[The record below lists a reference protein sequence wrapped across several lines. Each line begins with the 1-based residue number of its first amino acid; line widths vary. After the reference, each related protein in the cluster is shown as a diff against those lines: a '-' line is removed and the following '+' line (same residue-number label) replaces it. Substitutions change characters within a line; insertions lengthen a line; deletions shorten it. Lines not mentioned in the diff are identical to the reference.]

1 MRKIVTL
8 LGALLG
14 STSWAGRRQPTM
26 PVPQVSGQKLVGK
39 SLQIEMANGTT
50 LQATSTGLMP
60 LPAGTDKAVVDDA
73 AARQRA
79 SQDPIAQ
86 GIVRLA
92 DQVLA
97 AHERNQLERRRK
109 SSRNRKQRAQQR
121 KKKRG
126 Y

>member
-26 PVPQVSGQKLVGK
+26 PVPQVRGQKLVGK

-50 LQATSTGLMP
+50 LATSTGFMP
-60 LPAGTDKAVVDDA
+60 LPVGTDKAVVDDA
-73 AARQRA
+73 AARLRV

-97 AHERNQLERRRK
+97 AHERNQLERRHK
-109 SSRNRKQRAQQR
+109 SSRSRKQRAQQR